1 MQKFTLRCVL
11 LLVACFLFLG
21 QNPASAKQD
30 FLFENLSVPASR
42 VPHDLKP
49 LLQRQGA
56 LRFTTL
62 NPALRSMPLQA
73 EIRFEGAG
81 KEVFTIVHD
90 RTWRHAGGGVTWV
103 GYLKERGKFF
113 RAFITMERD
122 GAVIGSIK
130 TPQGVY
136 RLRQGNGGIW
146 LINEKFLDL
155 VPAPFHE
162 DARSVPGATA
172 GMEAA
177 APALGA
183 APVAGN
189 TVVDV
194 LVLYSPGLADK
205 YPGGE
210 LAARLDELAAL
221 SNQAYVDSG
230 VSMTIRVV
238 HSAEIS
244 YSETA
249 DNNSTLDDLTYDNGA
264 FAGISAL
271 RDQYGADLVS
281 FIRPFHYQPQ
291 GGCGV
296 AWINTGDPTDDAYG
310 YSVISDGRDADGSN
324 SYCTD
329 YSFTHELGHNMGS
342 NHERAH
348 AQNPGAY
355 SYSYGYGVDGLC
367 SAGGFGTIMSY
378 TGVNCQVGFF
388 SNPDILQCAGGP
400 CGIAPDAPDAADN
413 ALSLNNTRSW
423 VSLFRDTVVP
433 FQQGVN
439 IAPIMNLLLGN

>member
-1 MQKFTLRCVL
+1 MQKVILRCIL
-11 LLVACFLFLG
+11 LLAACLLFLG
-21 QNPASAKQD
+21 QSPVSAKQD
-30 FLFENLSVPASR
+30 FLLENLSVPASR
-42 VPHDLKP
+42 VPHDLRP

-56 LRFTTL
+56 LRFTAL
-62 NPALRSMPLQA
+62 NPALLSLPLQA
-73 EIRFEGAG
+73 EIRFEGA
-81 KEVFTIVHD
+81 EQMVFTIVHD
-90 RTWRHAGGGVTWV
+90 RTWRHAGGGITWV

-113 RAFITMERD
+113 RAFITREKD
-122 GAVIGSIK
+122 GIVIGSIK
-130 TPQGVY
+130 TPQGLF
-136 RLRQGNGGIW
+136 RLRQGDGGIW

-155 VPAPFHE
+155 KAAPFHE
-162 DARSVPGATA
+162 DARSVPGNAT
-172 GMEAA
+172 GTGEA
-177 APALGA
+177 APAASA

-194 LVLYSPGLADK
+194 IMLHSPGLADK

-230 VSMTIRVV
+230 VSMTLRVV
-238 HSAEIS
+238 HMAEIS

-249 DNNSTLDDLTYDNGA
+249 DINSTLDDLTGGIGA
-264 FAGISAL
+264 FADVAAL

-281 FIRPFHYQPQ
+281 FIRPYHTQTH

-324 SYCTD
+324 YYCTD

-342 NHERAH
+342 THERAH
-348 AQNPGAY
+348 ATYAGAY
-355 SYSYGYGVDGLC
+355 PYSYGYGVEGPC
-367 SAGGFGTIMSY
+367 GTVGFGTIMSY
-378 TGVNCQVGFF
+378 TGINCQVGYF
-388 SNPDILQCAGGP
+388 SSPEILQCAGGP
-400 CGIAPDAPDAADN
+400 CGIDPNAPDAADN

-423 VSLFRDTVVP
+423 VSAFRDTVVP
-433 FQQGVN
+433 FRQAVN
-439 IAPIMNLLLGN
+439 ITPILNLLLGN